1 MRHPEFKQYF
11 ERKPGGPPPL
21 EVSVTRRLQF
31 SESDPLK
38 IAWHG
43 NYAKFFEAAYTEL
56 SHSFGFDNDR
66 LEEEHVSALFYH
78 DEYDYRIPLPC
89 DAVFHTSA
97 ALIWTDAPRINIEY
111 AVRLE
116 DGRVAATG
124 CTTQVFIDARD
135 FTPLWHIP
143 SFWEEFLN
151 RWKEGAYHHE

>member
-11 ERKPGGPPPL
+11 ERIPGGPPPL

-97 ALIWTDAPRINIEY
+97 VLIWTDAPRINIEY

-143 SFWEEFLN
+143 AFWEEFLN
-151 RWKEGAYHHE
+151 RWKEGAYHHG

>member
-11 ERKPGGPPPL
+11 ERIPGGPPPL

-66 LEEEHVSALFYH
+66 LEKEHVSALFYH

-143 SFWEEFLN
+143 AFWEEFLN
-151 RWKEGAYHHE
+151 RL

>member
-11 ERKPGGPPPL
+11 ERKPGDPPPL

-66 LEEEHVSALFYH
+66 LEEERVSALFYH
-78 DEYDYRIPLPC
+78 HEYDYRIPLPC

-97 ALIWTDAPRINIEY
+97 ALVWTDAPRINIEY
-111 AVRLE
+111 AVRLD

-143 SFWEEFLN
+143 LFWEEFLK
-151 RWKEGAYHHE
+151 RWKEGAYHHG

>member
-1 MRHPEFKQYF
+1 MKRPESKQYF
-11 ERKPGGPPPL
+11 ERLPGDPPPIG
-21 EVSVTRRLQF
+21 VSITRRLQF

-56 SHSFGFDNDR
+56 SHQFGFDNDR

-78 DEYDYRIPLPC
+78 DEYDYRIPLRC
-89 DAVFHTSA
+89 DAVFQTSA
-97 ALIWTDAPRINIEY
+97 SLVWTDAPRINIEY

-116 DGRVAATG
+116 DGRTAATG

-135 FTPLWHIP
+135 FTPLWHVP
-143 SFWEEFLN
+143 RFWEEFLN
-151 RWKEGAYHHE
+151 RWKKGEYHHG

>member
-11 ERKPGGPPPL
+11 ERIPGGPPPL

-78 DEYDYRIPLPC
+78 DEYDSRIPLPC

-143 SFWEEFLN
+143 AFWEEFLN
-151 RWKEGAYHHE
+151 RWKEGAYRHG

>member
-1 MRHPEFKQYF
+1 MRHPEFKRYF
-11 ERKPGGPPPL
+11 ERKPGDPPPL

-143 SFWEEFLN
+143 LFWEEFLN
-151 RWKEGAYHHE
+151 RWKEGAYHHG

>member
-11 ERKPGGPPPL
+11 ERIPGGPLPL

-143 SFWEEFLN
+143 AFWEEFLK
-151 RWKEGAYHHE
+151 RWKEGAYHHG

>member
-1 MRHPEFKQYF
+1 MRHPGVKHYF
-11 ERKPGGPPPL
+11 ERIPGGPPPL

-43 NYAKFFEAAYTEL
+43 NYAKFFEAAYIEL

-66 LEEEHVSALFYH
+66 LEQEHVSALFYH

-89 DAVFHTSA
+89 EALFHTSA
-97 ALIWTDAPRINIEY
+97 ALVWTDAPRINIEY
-111 AVRLE
+111 VIRLE

-143 SFWEEFLN
+143 LFWEEFLK
-151 RWKEGAYHHE
+151 RWKEGAYHHG

>member
-11 ERKPGGPPPL
+11 ERIPGGPPPL

-135 FTPLWHIP
+135 FTPLWHMP
-143 SFWEEFLN
+143 LFWEEFLK
-151 RWKEGAYHHE
+151 RWKEGAYRHG

>member
-11 ERKPGGPPPL
+11 ERIPGGPPPL

-66 LEEEHVSALFYH
+66 LEKEHVSALFYH

-151 RWKEGAYHHE
+151 RWKEGAYHHG

>member
-1 MRHPEFKQYF
+1 MRHTEFKHYF
-11 ERKPGGPPPL
+11 ERTPGDPPPL
-21 EVSVTRRLQF
+21 EVTISRRLQF

-56 SHSFGFDNDR
+56 SHSFGFDNSC

-89 DAVFHTSA
+89 DALFHVSA

-111 AVRLE
+111 AVRLD

-135 FTPLWHIP
+135 FTPVWHIP
-143 SFWEEFLN
+143 RFWEEFLN
-151 RWKEGAYHHE
+151 RWRKGEYHHG

>member
-11 ERKPGGPPPL
+11 ERKPGDPPPL

-66 LEEEHVSALFYH
+66 LEEERVSALFYH

-97 ALIWTDAPRINIEY
+97 ALVWTDAPRINIED

-143 SFWEEFLN
+143 RFWEEFLD
-151 RWKEGAYHHE
+151 RWKKGEYHHG

>member
-1 MRHPEFKQYF
+1 MRQAGTKQYF
-11 ERKPGGPPPL
+11 ERLPGDPSPIG
-21 EVSVTRRLQF
+21 VSVTRRLQF

-56 SHSFGFDNDR
+56 SHKFGFDNDR

-78 DEYDYRIPLPC
+78 DEYDYRIPLRC

-97 ALIWTDAPRINIEY
+97 ALVWTDAPRINIEY
-111 AVRLE
+111 AVQLE
-116 DGRVAATG
+116 DGRTAATG

-135 FTPLWHIP
+135 FTPLWHVP
-143 SFWEEFLN
+143 RFWEEFLN
-151 RWKEGAYHHE
+151 RWKKGEYHHG

>member
-1 MRHPEFKQYF
+1 MRHPEFKHYF
-11 ERKPGGPPPL
+11 ERIPGGPPPL

-78 DEYDYRIPLPC
+78 DAYDYRIPLPC
-89 DAVFHTSA
+89 DVVFHTSA

-135 FTPLWHIP
+135 FSPLWHIP
-143 SFWEEFLN
+143 AFWEEFLN
-151 RWKEGAYHHE
+151 RWKEGAYHHG